1 MKLKCLFAFLSL
13 SLMVK
18 GTWWAAAV
26 QPVILS
32 LGAVLTTINQDVLDV
47 ESIQLKTWLPFINK
61 SEETPKE
68 QEYLNPK

>member
-1 MKLKCLFAFLSL
+1 MKLTLIFAILSL
-13 SLMVK
+13 CVIVK

-47 ESIQLKTWLPFINK
+47 ASIQLKTWLPFINK